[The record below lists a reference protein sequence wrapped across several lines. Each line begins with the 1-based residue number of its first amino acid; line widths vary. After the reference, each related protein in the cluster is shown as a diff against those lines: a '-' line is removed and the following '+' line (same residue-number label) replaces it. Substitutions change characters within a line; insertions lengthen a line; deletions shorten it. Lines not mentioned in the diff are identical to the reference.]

1 MRRSLSV
8 LLLLL
13 TACIVEAP
21 TKDGVQGSGPKA
33 APAPPAEVKSGANF
47 GDAFELTSAIL
58 NPSRGTPGES
68 VRVLMNFK
76 VMKQPDR
83 DYGIFVHIEDVDGRA
98 ERFNVDHAPRK
109 PTSQWQPGEVV
120 QDMFEIPIPPT
131 MQVRGLSLLIGFWD
145 PSTGQRLPIVNKDA
159 VPNDGRDRLV
169 VARFPVNPLQ

>member
-1 MRRSLSV
+1 MRRSLSM

-21 TKDGVQGSGPKA
+21 TKDGVQGSA
-33 APAPPAEVKSGANF
+33 ARPPPAPPAEVKSGANF
-47 GDAFELTSAIL
+47 GDAFELSSAIL

-83 DYGIFVHIEDVDGRA
+83 DYGIFVHVEDVDGRA

-131 MQVRGLSLLIGFWD
+131 MQVRGLTLLIGFWD
-145 PSTGQRLPIVNKDA
+145 PSTGQPLPIVNKDA
-159 VPNDGRDRLV
+159 VPNDGRDRLI